1 MNLLIRNRQR
11 KLPVDTEA
19 VRVIASETLNAL
31 AYPDVELSVS
41 LVSDR
46 KITEL
51 NRTYRNHNRPTDV
64 LAFSLNEGDFGGIN
78 PGVLGDVVIS
88 LETAQRQAQE
98 HRHSDEEELCLL
110 LIHGILHL
118 LGYDHEQGGGEA
130 KKMRSKERALMKL
143 MKDKGIVE

>member
-1 MNLLIRNRQR
+1 M
-11 KLPVDTEA
+11 
-19 VRVIASETLNAL
+19 IASETLNAL

-130 KKMRSKERALMKL
+130 KKMRSKARALMKL